1 MAKVAP
7 SILSADFSK
16 MGEEVENIVEAGADY
31 IHLDVMDGKFVDN
44 ITFGFKMIKDL
55 RKLTSAVFD
64 VHLMIDEPETYVDRF
79 IESGADIITVHL
91 EAVKKPIIEVVKKIR
106 ARGVKSAVSIKP
118 KTDVNL
124 LKPLIPY
131 VDMVL
136 IMSVEPGFGGQ
147 AFIESS
153 LDKVKAVK
161 EMIKAEN
168 RDIEIEID
176 GGINEKTAAAA
187 VSAGVDVLVA
197 GSYVFKAEDRKK
209 AITFLKNA

>member
-124 LKPLIPY
+124 
-131 VDMVL
+131 
-136 IMSVEPGFGGQ
+136 
-147 AFIESS
+147 
-153 LDKVKAVK
+153 
-161 EMIKAEN
+161 
-168 RDIEIEID
+168 
-176 GGINEKTAAAA
+176 
-187 VSAGVDVLVA
+187 
-197 GSYVFKAEDRKK
+197 
-209 AITFLKNA
+209 

>member
-55 RKLTSAVFD
+55 RKLTSAIFD

-79 IESGADIITVHL
+79 IITVHL
-91 EAVKKPIIEVVKKIR
+91 EAVKKPIIEVVKEIR

-209 AITFLKNA
+209 AIAFLKNA

>member
-79 IESGADIITVHL
+79 IESGADILTAHL
-91 EAVKKPIIEVVKKIR
+91 EAVKKPIIDVVKKIR

-147 AFIESS
+147 AFMESS

-209 AITFLKNA
+209 AIAFLKNA

>member
-16 MGEEVENIVEAGADY
+16 MGEEVKNIVEAGADY

-64 VHLMIDEPETYVDRF
+64 VHLMIDEPERYIDRF
-79 IESGADIITVHL
+79 VDSGADIITVHL
-91 EAVKKPIIEVVKKIR
+91 EAVKKPIIEVLKAIR
-106 ARGVKSAVSIKP
+106 AHGIKSAVSIKP
-118 KTDVNL
+118 KTEVNL

-168 RDIEIEID
+168 REIEIEID

-197 GSYVFKAEDRKK
+197 GSYVFKAENRKK
-209 AITFLKNA
+209 AIAFLKNA

>member
-187 VSAGVDVLVA
+187 VSVGVDVLVA

-209 AITFLKNA
+209 AIAFLKNA

>member
-64 VHLMIDEPETYVDRF
+64 VHLMIDEPETYIDRF

-176 GGINEKTAAAA
+176 GGINEKTAATA

-209 AITFLKNA
+209 AIAFLKNA

>member
-91 EAVKKPIIEVVKKIR
+91 EAVKKPVIEVVKKIR

-209 AITFLKNA
+209 AIAFLKNA

>member
-79 IESGADIITVHL
+79 IESGADILTVHL
-91 EAVKKPIIEVVKKIR
+91 EAVKKPIIDVVKKIR

-209 AITFLKNA
+209 AIAFLKNA

>member
-16 MGEEVENIVEAGADY
+16 MGEEVKNIVEAGADY
-31 IHLDVMDGKFVDN
+31 IHLDVMDGEFVDN

-64 VHLMIDEPETYVDRF
+64 VHLMIDEPERYIDRF
-79 IESGADIITVHL
+79 VESGADIITVHL
-91 EAVKKPIIEVVKKIR
+91 EAVKTPITEVLKAIR
-106 ARGVKSAVSIKP
+106 ARGIKSAVSIKP

-131 VDMVL
+131 VDMIL

-209 AITFLKNA
+209 AISFLKNA

>member
-91 EAVKKPIIEVVKKIR
+91 EAVKKPVIEVVKKIR

-147 AFIESS
+147 AFMESS

-209 AITFLKNA
+209 AIAFLKNA

>member
-153 LDKVKAVK
+153 LDKVKAIK

-176 GGINEKTAAAA
+176 GGINEKTAAEA

-209 AITFLKNA
+209 AIAFLKNA

>member
-64 VHLMIDEPETYVDRF
+64 VHLMIDEPERYIDRF
-79 IESGADIITVHL
+79 VDSGADIITVHL
-91 EAVKKPIIEVVKKIR
+91 EAVKKPIIEVLKAIR
-106 ARGVKSAVSIKP
+106 AHGIKSAVSIKP
-118 KTDVNL
+118 KTEVNL

-209 AITFLKNA
+209 AIAFLKNA

>member
-16 MGEEVENIVEAGADY
+16 MGEEVKNIVEAGADY

-64 VHLMIDEPETYVDRF
+64 VHLMIDEPERYIDRF
-79 IESGADIITVHL
+79 VDSGADIITVHL
-91 EAVKKPIIEVVKKIR
+91 EAVKKPIIEVLKAIR
-106 ARGVKSAVSIKP
+106 AHGIKSAVSIKP
-118 KTDVNL
+118 KTEVNL

-153 LDKVKAVK
+153 LYKVKAVK

-168 RDIEIEID
+168 REIEIEID
-176 GGINEKTAAAA
+176 GGINEKTAATA

-197 GSYVFKAEDRKK
+197 GSYVFKAEDRSK
-209 AITFLKNA
+209 AIAFLKNA

>member
-168 RDIEIEID
+168 RDVEIEID

>member
-79 IESGADIITVHL
+79 IELRCISKRL
-91 EAVKKPIIEVVKKIR
+91 
-106 ARGVKSAVSIKP
+106 KS
-118 KTDVNL
+118 L
-124 LKPLIPY
+124 L
-131 VDMVL
+131 
-136 IMSVEPGFGGQ
+136 
-147 AFIESS
+147 
-153 LDKVKAVK
+153 
-161 EMIKAEN
+161 
-168 RDIEIEID
+168 
-176 GGINEKTAAAA
+176 
-187 VSAGVDVLVA
+187 
-197 GSYVFKAEDRKK
+197 
-209 AITFLKNA
+209 

>member
-209 AITFLKNA
+209 AIAFLKNA

>member
-161 EMIKAEN
+161 EMIKVEN

-209 AITFLKNA
+209 AIAFLKNA

>member
-106 ARGVKSAVSIKP
+106 ARGVKCAVSIKP

-197 GSYVFKAEDRKK
+197 GSYVFKAEDRKN
-209 AITFLKNA
+209 AIAFLKNA

>member
-91 EAVKKPIIEVVKKIR
+91 EAVKKPVIEVVKKIR

-153 LDKVKAVK
+153 LDKVRAVK

-209 AITFLKNA
+209 AIAFLKNA

>member
-79 IESGADIITVHL
+79 IESGADILTVHL
-91 EAVKKPIIEVVKKIR
+91 EAVKKPIIDVVKKIR

-147 AFIESS
+147 AFMESS

-209 AITFLKNA
+209 AIAFLKNA

>member
-64 VHLMIDEPETYVDRF
+64 VHLMIDEPEMYVDRF

-106 ARGVKSAVSIKP
+106 ARGVKCAVSIKP

-209 AITFLKNA
+209 AIAFLKNA

>member
-16 MGEEVENIVEAGADY
+16 MGEEVKNIVEAGADY

-64 VHLMIDEPETYVDRF
+64 VHLMIDEPERYIDRF
-79 IESGADIITVHL
+79 VDSGADIITVHL
-91 EAVKKPIIEVVKKIR
+91 EAVKKPIIEVLKAIR
-106 ARGVKSAVSIKP
+106 AHGIKSAVSIKP
-118 KTDVNL
+118 KTEVNL

-168 RDIEIEID
+168 REIEIEID

-197 GSYVFKAEDRKK
+197 GSYVFKAEDRSK
-209 AITFLKNA
+209 AIAFLKNA

>member
-16 MGEEVENIVEAGADY
+16 MGEEVKNIVEAGADY

-55 RKLTSAVFD
+55 RKLTSVVFD
-64 VHLMIDEPETYVDRF
+64 VHLMIDEPERYIDRF
-79 IESGADIITVHL
+79 VGSGADIITVHL
-91 EAVKKPIIEVVKKIR
+91 EAVKKPIIEVLKAIR
-106 ARGVKSAVSIKP
+106 AHGIKCAVSIKP
-118 KTDVNL
+118 KTEVNL

-168 RDIEIEID
+168 REIEIEID

-197 GSYVFKAEDRKK
+197 GSYVFKAEDRSK
-209 AITFLKNA
+209 AIAFLKNA

>member
-64 VHLMIDEPETYVDRF
+64 VHLMIDEPETYIDRF

-91 EAVKKPIIEVVKKIR
+91 EAVKKPVIEVVKEIR

-209 AITFLKNA
+209 AIAFLKNA

>member
-79 IESGADIITVHL
+79 IESGADILTVHL

-209 AITFLKNA
+209 AIAFLKNA

>member
-91 EAVKKPIIEVVKKIR
+91 EAVKKPVIEVVKKIR

-168 RDIEIEID
+168 RDVEIEID

-209 AITFLKNA
+209 AIAFLKNA

>member
-91 EAVKKPIIEVVKKIR
+91 EAVKKPVIEVVKEIR

-187 VSAGVDVLVA
+187 VRAGVDVLVA

-209 AITFLKNA
+209 AIAFLKNA